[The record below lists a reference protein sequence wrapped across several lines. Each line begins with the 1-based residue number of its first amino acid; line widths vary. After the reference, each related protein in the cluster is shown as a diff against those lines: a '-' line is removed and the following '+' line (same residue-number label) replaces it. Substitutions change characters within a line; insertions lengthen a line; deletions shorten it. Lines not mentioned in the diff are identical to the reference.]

1 MSGAPKSSL
10 SFAMVTTFY
19 PPESFGGDGRY
30 VERLSRALI
39 RRGHRVTVVC
49 CHDAY
54 RICGGAAS
62 PPEDSGAPSL
72 PEQEDPDSPRVVR
85 LRSAL
90 GPLSP
95 IVTQATGRP
104 GLKRAAIEAVL
115 GEGFDVIH
123 FHNVSLVGGP
133 GVLGLGRAR
142 LRFYTLHEHWL
153 VCPMHVFWKNGNR
166 LCDGKTCFSCQLVS
180 GRPPQLWRGGGA
192 IERGLAHVDLLLAP
206 SRFTLE
212 KHRAEGIGRPMEVLP
227 HFVPEAPGR
236 GDPPE
241 KSVFLY
247 AGRLERSKGA
257 DAFLEAA
264 GAFAEAEFRLAG
276 DGPLRAEMEA
286 RAVRMPNVRVLGRL
300 SPSRVGEEMAAA
312 TAVVVPSRCL
322 ETFGLSAAEALM
334 RGVPVVAR
342 RRGALTEIVEQ
353 SGGGELFDEDA
364 EIAPC
369 LRRLAGDPA
378 RLLELGR
385 RGREA
390 AVSRWSEGEHVDRY
404 LAEIRSRLR

>member
-1 MSGAPKSSL
+1 MNGAASSSL

-30 VERLSRALI
+30 VERLSRALV
-39 RRGHRVTVVC
+39 RRGHRVTVLC

-54 RICGGAAS
+54 KICGGGDA
-62 PPEDSGAPSL
+62 PPGEEA
-72 PEQEDPDSPRVVR
+72 PDSPRVVR

-104 GLKRAAIEAVL
+104 GLKRAPIEAVL

-123 FHNVSLVGGP
+123 FHNVSLIGGA
-133 GVLGLGRAR
+133 GVLGMGRAR
-142 LRFYTLHEHWL
+142 LRLYTLHEHWL
-153 VCPMHVFWKNGNR
+153 VCPMHVFWKNGDR
-166 LCDGKTCFSCQLVS
+166 LCDRKTCFSCQLMS
-180 GRPPQLWRGGGA
+180 GRPPQLWRGGNA

-206 SRFTLE
+206 SRFTLD
-212 KHRAEGIGRPMEVLP
+212 KHRAEGIDRPMEVLA
-227 HFVPEAPGR
+227 HFVPEAPDR
-236 GDPPE
+236 GEPPE
-241 KSVFLY
+241 RPVFLY
-247 AGRLERSKGA
+247 AGRIERSKGA

-264 GAFAEAEFRLAG
+264 GAFPGGEFRLAG
-276 DGPLRAEMEA
+276 DGPLRPEMEA
-286 RAVRMPNVRVLGRL
+286 RASRLPNVRLLGAL
-300 SPSRVGEEMAAA
+300 SPSRVGEEMAGA

-378 RLLELGR
+378 RVRDLGR

-390 AVSRWSEGEHVDRY
+390 ALSRWREAPHMDRY
-404 LAEIRSRLR
+404 LAEIGSRIR